1 MAKLVIGANKTNGV
15 PAIVKE
21 VSTPPVLGTKTI
33 TTNGTYNASSDNYDG
48 YSSVTVSVPG
58 PSGTKY
64 ISDNGSYN
72 VTNFSIVD
80 VQVYPD
86 PYVKLVKN
94 ISGAE
99 VILRNSTT
107 ESRMIYLSNVTKIE
121 DYVLARS
128 YYENQSVTTVPDF
141 SSVTKIGYKACNG
154 MFFRATNLAGTVD
167 LSSLSAAAEGCCS
180 SMFMDT
186 KITSIT
192 IGISQVRTSSAFS
205 QMCSGCSYLTSFSLQ
220 NLTSVEGTQS
230 CNGMFNDCTALT
242 TADLSSL
249 VYITGSNGC
258 SYMFS
263 GCTALAS
270 ADLSSLQSIASY
282 GCRGMFFGCTSL
294 TSVSS
299 FSALSD
305 LSREA
310 CEEMFKNSG
319 VTTLSFPALKSTS
332 FGSRTDQF
340 HDMLS
345 GVTGCTV
352 HFPSNLQ
359 AVIGSWA
366 DVTAGF
372 GGTNTTILYDLP
384 QTE

>member
-1 MAKLVIGANKTNGV
+1 MAKLVIGATKTNAV

-21 VSTPPVLGTKTI
+21 VSTPSVLGTKTI

-48 YSSVTVSVPG
+48 YSSVTVSVPV
-58 PSGTKY
+58 PSGSLY
-64 ISDNGSYN
+64 ISNNGVHDVTTFSSVN
-72 VTNFSIVD
+72 VN
-80 VQVYPD
+80 VYPD
-86 PYVKLVKN
+86 PYVKLMKK

-99 VILRNSTT
+99 VVLRNSTT
-107 ESRMIYLSNVTKIE
+107 ESRMIDLSGVTKIE
-121 DYVLARS
+121 DDILSHS
-128 YYENQSVTTVPDF
+128 YYDNQSVTTVPDF
-141 SSVTKIGYKACNG
+141 SNVTNIGYRACNA
-154 MFFRATNLAGTVD
+154 MFLSAGNLTGSVD
-167 LSSLSAAAEGCCS
+167 LSALTTTSESSCT
-180 SMFMDT
+180 SMFMGT

-192 IGISQVRTSSAFS
+192 IGVSQITNSSTFS
-205 QMCSGCSYLTSFSLQ
+205 QMCQGCQYLTSFSLP
-220 NLTSVEGTQS
+220 NLTSVGAIQS
-230 CNGMFNDCTALT
+230 CHRMFYGCTALT

-249 VYITGSNGC
+249 VYITGANGC
-258 SYMFS
+258 SYMFND
-263 GCTALAS
+263 CTALAS

-384 QTE
+384 ATE